1 MSTAETLG
9 ARMPQAPQPEDLAEA
24 QAPRLFTEVPGPE
37 ARARIERDH
46 KVTSPSL
53 PRAGTSP

>member
-1 MSTAETLG
+1 MSTAETL
-9 ARMPQAPQPEDLAEA
+9 DLAAAEA
-24 QAPRLFTEVPGPE
+24 PALVTEIPGPQ

-53 PRAGTSP
+53 PRA